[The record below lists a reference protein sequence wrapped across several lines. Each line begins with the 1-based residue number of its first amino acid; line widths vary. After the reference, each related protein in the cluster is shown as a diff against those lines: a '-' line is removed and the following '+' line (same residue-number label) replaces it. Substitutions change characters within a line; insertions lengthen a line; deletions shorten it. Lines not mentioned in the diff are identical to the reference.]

1 MSFFADRSA
10 TDHKVRPVSRLTM
23 TFMLLPVVV
32 AGSFSR
38 LLHTSLLH
46 SALCDELMNV
56 LDIRTQV
63 TTNQYGHPK
72 RRGMAWYSGRL
83 EGIVGG
89 SGTAVGTSISLA
101 DVMIYN
107 TFAESLDE
115 AESPQS
121 ECSTHSL
128 ALSLQPPWTKTTICH
143 NDSIAHACSARGLP
157 LRLRRQIKERG
168 DAGSSPEPGGD
179 LCRGEGS
186 AWHGALARNAR
197 SAGVLIE
204 GDPGCFITCTA
215 SARLAR

>member
-128 ALSLQPPWTKTTICH
+128 ALSLSSHLGPKQQSATMTRSHTRAVPEACRYAFGDKSKSAETLAAHPNLAAICAAVKAQPGMVHWLAT
-143 NDSIAHACSARGLP
+143 RGA
-157 LRLRRQIKERG
+157 QG
-168 DAGSSPEPGGD
+168 
-179 LCRGEGS
+179 
-186 AWHGALARNAR
+186 
-197 SAGVLIE
+197 
-204 GDPGCFITCTA
+204 F
-215 SARLAR
+215 